1 MPIELSQQQRHFYK
15 TERSRGLF
23 SGLLGPAASGD
34 GVLFLVAIAFFEF
47 SGTAKSALAS
57 AIHYG
62 LILSI
67 FAFPLLSKYAW
78 RINRVMPVFLALCS
92 VSLCVA
98 ASTND
103 GAIYIA
109 SIMFGI
115 FCYMLMAPM
124 ITLMWREQI
133 DTSLRGRLFSQIGL
147 MTMLLNLGFSYWSAW
162 YIGDDISRYPP
173 VIYTL
178 AGFLLIAAVFSA
190 MLPEQRLQANKQNP
204 ISLLSN
210 LWKDKLFGY
219 ISFTWMLL
227 GLGNLASL
235 PLRAE
240 FLNGKAYDPDSI
252 LWLIAVI
259 PTLGS
264 IVSTLIWGRL
274 FDAINFIALRMTI
287 NLFFVASIVLFFQD
301 SYVLQIIGS
310 VCFGVGRGGGSVAWN
325 LWVTKFASEEQTG
338 DYQSVHAFLTGCRG
352 VLGPLA
358 AYAVWAAFSMQTVV
372 WICASMVFVSCILLL
387 PVLKYGKR

>member
-1 MPIELSQQQRHFYK
+1 MPILLDQQQQYYYR
-15 TERSRGLF
+15 TERSRSLF
-23 SGLLGPAASGD
+23 SGLLGPAAAGD

-47 SGTAKSALAS
+47 SDAAKSALAS
-57 AIHYG
+57 SIHYA

-67 FAFPLLSKYAW
+67 FVFPILSKYAW
-78 RINRVMPVFLALCS
+78 RINRVMPVFLTLCS
-92 VSLCVA
+92 ASLCVA
-98 ASTND
+98 AATDSGD
-103 GAIYIA
+103 VYIGA
-109 SIMFGI
+109 IMFGI

-133 DTSLRGRLFSQIGL
+133 DTHLRGRLFSQIGL
-147 MTMLLNLGFSYWSAW
+147 MTLLLNLGFSYWSAW

-178 AGFLLIAAVFSA
+178 AGSMLIAAVFSA
-190 MLPEQRLQANKQNP
+190 LLPEQRLQANKQNP
-204 ISLLSN
+204 ISLLCN

-240 FLNGKAYDPDSI
+240 FLNVLTYDPDTI

-264 IVSTLIWGRL
+264 ILSTLMWGRL
-274 FDAINFIALRMTI
+274 FDAINFIALRIAI
-287 NLFFVASIVLFFQD
+287 NLFFVASIVLFFQE

-310 VCFGVGRGGGSVAWN
+310 VCFGIGRGGGSVAWN
-325 LWVTKFASEEQTG
+325 LWVTKFAREEQTG

-358 AYAVWAAFSMQTVV
+358 AYSVWAAFSMQTVV
-372 WICASMVFVSCILLL
+372 WICAAMVFASCLLLL
-387 PVLKYGKR
+387 PVIKYGRR